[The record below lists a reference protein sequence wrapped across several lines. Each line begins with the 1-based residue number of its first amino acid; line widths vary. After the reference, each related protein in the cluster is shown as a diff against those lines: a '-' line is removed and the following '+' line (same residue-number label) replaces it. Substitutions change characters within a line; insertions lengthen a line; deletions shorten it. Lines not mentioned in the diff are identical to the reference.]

1 MRHNI
6 TQKRVGRMVICYA
19 TGIFKKS
26 VQAAMIEEIPFN
38 DPEKIISRFAEQNGA
53 IFLDS
58 AMLTQHSGRYSFIAL
73 DPFLILSSKNG
84 LITLGDETFFGN
96 PLDVLLEQLS
106 LFPLEKKANLPPFQ
120 GGVAGFFSYD
130 LVRHLEKLPEPDID
144 DMQFPDMM
152 LGFYDLVIGF
162 DLHEKRAWI
171 FSSGY
176 PEKDLIKR
184 EKRARDRLAGLL
196 DLIETIPDLPPVS
209 SFSCLEKNI
218 QSNFSKDSYQ
228 MAVKKVIEHILSGDI
243 FEANIS
249 QRFRAEL
256 PADFSAFDLYRK
268 LRALN
273 PAPFSAFL
281 NFRETQ
287 IVSASP
293 ERFLRLIDRF
303 VEARPI
309 KGTRPR
315 SHCEKKDAELASEL
329 LASEKDTSE
338 NVMIVDLLRNDL
350 SRVCQDHSVRVP
362 QLCGLESYATVHH
375 LVSVITGELQDELS
389 AVDLLRATF
398 PGGSITGAPKIRSM
412 EIIQAIEKTARG
424 PYCGSIGYI
433 GFHGDMDLSITIRT
447 FAIKNHIA
455 IFQAGGAIVLDSEPL
470 AEYEETLTKARALF
484 RALVE

>member
-196 DLIETIPDLPPVS
+196 DLIETIPDLPPAS

-315 SHCEKKDAELASEL
+315 SHCEKKMPSLPV
-329 LASEKDTSE
+329 
-338 NVMIVDLLRNDL
+338 NYW
-350 SRVCQDHSVRVP
+350 RVKKTH
-362 QLCGLESYATVHH
+362 
-375 LVSVITGELQDELS
+375 
-389 AVDLLRATF
+389 
-398 PGGSITGAPKIRSM
+398 PKM
-412 EIIQAIEKTARG
+412 
-424 PYCGSIGYI
+424 
-433 GFHGDMDLSITIRT
+433 
-447 FAIKNHIA
+447 
-455 IFQAGGAIVLDSEPL
+455 
-470 AEYEETLTKARALF
+470 
-484 RALVE
+484 